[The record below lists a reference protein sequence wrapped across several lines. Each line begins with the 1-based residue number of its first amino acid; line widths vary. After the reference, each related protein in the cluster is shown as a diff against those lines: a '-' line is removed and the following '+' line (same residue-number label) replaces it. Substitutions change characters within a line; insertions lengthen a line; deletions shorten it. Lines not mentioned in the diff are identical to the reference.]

1 MSSNMCDVLREKK
14 QNHIPNLITYKS
26 KQSLSKNNKKSND
39 PVTIRHSK
47 FLTVVPI
54 STTVRPYTKIDECYN
69 WLNKCIKKPFNENR
83 EELFNH
89 RCSIW
94 FVNPKVSDGSI
105 MTCFSNLGPAYFKPP
120 VKDLCLLNIDFMH
133 AYHEMI
139 LITYAIINERNNR
152 NEFHAQFRYGCN
164 GLTKNRQ

>member
-69 WLNKCIKKPFNENR
+69 
-83 EELFNH
+83 
-89 RCSIW
+89 
-94 FVNPKVSDGSI
+94 
-105 MTCFSNLGPAYFKPP
+105 
-120 VKDLCLLNIDFMH
+120 
-133 AYHEMI
+133 
-139 LITYAIINERNNR
+139 
-152 NEFHAQFRYGCN
+152 
-164 GLTKNRQ
+164 